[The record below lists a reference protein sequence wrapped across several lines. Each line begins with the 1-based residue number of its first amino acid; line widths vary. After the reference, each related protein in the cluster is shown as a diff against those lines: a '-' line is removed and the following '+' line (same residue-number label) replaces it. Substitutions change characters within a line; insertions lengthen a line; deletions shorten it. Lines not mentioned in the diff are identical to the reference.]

1 MLKAILSVTY
11 VIYETRQFKVLR
23 FIRNIIIIKCS
34 FDKKTVERYMCI
46 FENKQGKFSLRE
58 EEKKRKRCL

>member
-34 FDKKTVERYMCI
+34 FDKKTVERYVYI
-46 FENKQGKFSLRE
+46 
-58 EEKKRKRCL
+58 